1 MKQNYKLTTF
11 VLAVFWMATFLPVV
25 NIAAQDTLKNANRN
39 TAFRLATLEPGA
51 FREINQ
57 QLDINIVFV
66 GFQRGDGYQQVNEAR
81 MRQFLASRYRT
92 WNWQTS
98 WVGNSFDYRYNVKF
112 APRRFEDAFFRF
124 LDGQR
129 HPECV
134 VTFTQEYYN
143 AEPSHSVNIN
153 ENSCIDP
160 NNTEAWLGDHAR
172 SIGVDPTKYT
182 IFLINWWGRP
192 DFHFHTYSIWDHPDP
207 DPDTGFNPA
216 DYQNS
221 ETQAW
226 GGTTPDDEQNGLGSL
241 RRIWFYDLS
250 AGPDLLTNS
259 YILNTADVNGDGS
272 EDYRI
277 PPIWEYGNM
286 SAYRPFDDLSGD
298 LSQIVRYLA
307 VDAQF
312 TNSPVLNPALSD
324 RLPNSIQTDITYFNG
339 DGTARG
345 QDLMKPDR
353 GQLEMGKLK
362 PFNLLT
368 VAERDVPYTPEHDA
382 IYQCALPYWVGTT
395 TNCYPGRSN
404 GGWDL
409 NIFHYDHLNDYV
421 YGNADHEIMNFA
433 YTQPEADAAGGL
445 LGVTFSNGLYPGFT
459 YGWNFPLERDIY
471 GLTET
476 MIHEVGHHL
485 GLPHPHDV
493 YDYEDGY
500 IYYKNDF
507 PFMYA
512 ADESDSVMSYI
523 ELSNNYS
530 QFDRDNMDRWMTA
543 ININRANALLPGIL
557 SQDLRPQDKVRLVAA
572 DGSATLALLSYR
584 AMQYRAAAA
593 FAKTAYDN
601 VLAVADIYGTAP
613 ARLENEQKRGQI
625 QEQRPVIEDDGF
637 RGIQRLKDPF
647 GFLRNNQNAVNP
659 MVNDE
664 RAKFAKRSA
673 KEKF

>member
-1 MKQNYKLTTF
+1 MKHNYKLTTF
-11 VLAVFWMATFLPVV
+11 IFAVFCITGFLPTVK
-25 NIAAQDTLKNANRN
+25 TLARDNPKYAEG
-39 TAFRLATLEPGA
+39 TTSFHLATLEPGA

-66 GFQRGDGYQQVNEAR
+66 GFQRGDGYQQVNETR

-92 WNWQTS
+92 WNWQTG

-112 APRRFEDAFFRF
+112 APRRFEDAFFSF
-124 LDGQR
+124 LDSQR
-129 HPECV
+129 NPGCV
-134 VTFTQEYYN
+134 VTYMQEYYN

-160 NNTEAWLGDHAR
+160 NNTERWLGDHAR
-172 SIGVDPTKYT
+172 DIGVDPTKYT

-192 DFHFHTYSIWDHPDP
+192 DFHFHTYSILDHPDP
-207 DPDTGFNPA
+207 DPDTGFSPA
-216 DYQNS
+216 DYQDS

-250 AGPDLLTNS
+250 AGPDLLSNS
-259 YILNTADVNGDGS
+259 YILNTADINGDGYD
-272 EDYRI
+272 DYRI

-307 VDAQF
+307 IDAQF
-312 TNSPVLNPALSD
+312 TSSPVLNPALSE

-345 QDLMKPDR
+345 QDLMKPSR
-353 GQLEMGKLK
+353 GQLEMKKLR
-362 PFNLLT
+362 PFNPISI
-368 VAERDVPYTPEHDA
+368 AEREVPYTPEHDA
-382 IYQCALPYWVGTT
+382 IYQCALPYWFGTP

-404 GGWDL
+404 GGWDI
-409 NIFHYDHLNDYV
+409 NIFHSDHLNEYV
-421 YGNADHEIMNFA
+421 YGNADHEIMNFD
-433 YTQPEADAAGGL
+433 YTLPDVEAAGGL
-445 LGVTFSNGLYPGFT
+445 LGVAFSMGSYPGFT
-459 YGWNFPLERDIY
+459 FDWNLTSNRDYYGMTY
-471 GLTET
+471 T

-485 GLPHPHDV
+485 GLTHPHDV
-493 YDYEDGY
+493 YDYEDNG
-500 IYYKNDF
+500 IYYQHYF
-507 PFMYA
+507 PFMA
-512 ADESDSVMSYI
+512 SADESDSVMGYML
-523 ELSNNYS
+523 LSNNYS

-543 ININRANALLPGIL
+543 ININHANTLLPDIL
-557 SQDLRPQDKVRLVAA
+557 AQDLRPQDKVRLVAA

-613 ARLENEQKRGQI
+613 ARLENEQKLGQI
-625 QEQRPVIEDDGF
+625 QEQRPVIENEDFNGM
-637 RGIQRLKDPF
+637 RKLKDPF
-647 GFLRNNQNAVNP
+647 GFLRNNPNAVNP
-659 MVNDE
+659 MVNDD
-664 RAKFAKRSA
+664 RAKFAKRTA